1 MRGKLLLRLFS
12 MFVAVAFSAF
22 AQIDAARF
30 AAELRANYGP
40 PLTRDSLTRDVVFTV
55 PVGEMV
61 VDYATSGH
69 ICKIRLPGMAPEEG
83 HPGVKS
89 TKAVDDFLLKLLP
102 LSMRGKE
109 LRKMQ
114 GQQGLASVLWT
125 EYENVT
131 ISEVSQG
138 QGRTGVTVIF
148 TNEKC

>member
-1 MRGKLLLRLFS
+1 MNNGS
-12 MFVAVAFSAF
+12 
-22 AQIDAARF
+22 
-30 AAELRANYGP
+30 P
-40 PLTRDSLTRDVVFTV
+40 PLVTVAQRTLFERPRIPANQFSSLSRL
-55 PVGEMV
+55 
-61 VDYATSGH
+61 TSWWSF
-69 ICKIRLPGMAPEEG
+69 EEG